1 MVNLRPLAGAILTSA
16 LLIGYT
22 AATPAAASTTETV
35 TVSVTE
41 AAARPSNGKILY
53 SRYSRGQGTLKV
65 KNGNRTDAVITLVR
79 GRSKALSVYVRARS
93 TATVRVVRDG
103 TYTIFYTSGYRF
115 STSTGRFT
123 RNPSYQRFDDRL
135 RFVTT
140 STSSTIWTL
149 TLTPTRGGN
158 ARTRGVSPGDFP
170 A

>member
-1 MVNLRPLAGAILTSA
+1 MVKLRPLAGAILASA
-16 LLIGYT
+16 LLTGSI
-22 AATPAAASTTETV
+22 AATPAAASTAETV
-35 TVSVTE
+35 TISAA
-41 AAARPSNGKILY
+41 AAARPGNGKILY

-103 TYTIFYTSGYRF
+103 TYTIFYTSGHRF
-115 STSTGRFT
+115 STSSGRFT
-123 RNPSYQRFDDRL
+123 RNPAYRRFDKRL

-158 ARTRGVSPGDFP
+158 APTRGVSPSDFP

>member
-1 MVNLRPLAGAILTSA
+1 MVKLRPLAGVILTSV
-16 LLIGYT
+16 LLTGSI
-22 AATPAAASTTETV
+22 AVTPAAASTAETV
-35 TVSVTE
+35 TVSITE

-53 SRYSRGQGTLKV
+53 SRYSRGQGTLKI
-65 KNGNRTDAVITLVR
+65 KNGNRTDTVVTLVR

-93 TATVRVVRDG
+93 TATVRVVKDG

-115 STSTGRFT
+115 STSRGRFT
-123 RNPSYQRFDDRL
+123 RDPSYRRFDKRL

-140 STSSTIWTL
+140 STSTTIWTL
-149 TLTPTRGGN
+149 TLTPIRGGN